1 VAATE
6 REKKKVHDPSPV
18 LELEKKTISKRK
30 LSNASEQEKHV
41 VAVEEPPES
50 VGPAEKKA

>member
-18 LELEKKTISKRK
+18 LELEKKSISKRK